1 MNTQKRNLKE
11 RICALLLAVAMV
23 FTLVLPD
30 TALIVRAEETP
41 AATPETTVDVAFQI
55 TDASNSNAVLTDN
68 QVLKVWKTAESEA
81 QAAEIAYDKTTSS
94 YHASLEDGEEYEYSV
109 EKSGYEYSDSSL
121 TRKFKVNSADNQP
134 VKISMK
140 LSKVTLD
147 QSGLQLTIG
156 QKQTLNITN
165 PVAGVTYN
173 WESDRADI
181 ATVSANGEVEAKAEG
196 TAHITAKYGDKTA
209 SDSIEVNVAKI
220 TLERLSL
227 KVTPTEG
234 TDVSSIECLV
244 TGFPESGILATG
256 TVQYTFNGITKSE
269 SVGKSVTFDAPSGDV
284 TITAEYS
291 GDNNYSAV
299 KDLTSGPFNYKRTK
313 ALKIDPS
320 SKDSLSVAL
329 SKAEAEYQIPLD
341 TSTIGER
348 ALSYESSNPEVVSVD
363 ETKPGKFTV
372 KAAGKATITV
382 KAAEN
387 TQYAEAVL
395 TYPVCVKKEI
405 DLANTK
411 LNWTGT
417 KIYDGKPEVTL
428 KAELNGDNAITVDG
442 QEISDLTVTADA
454 TVASDDI
461 NVGTKKDAT
470 LKEQV
475 LKVTGTVNGVA
486 DTDLSDCYDF
496 SQKEDFKA
504 EKSVNI
510 TARPVYVQVEKNT
523 TQGYESSVVY
533 GTSNEE
539 KLAQI
544 KKDCK
549 TTLIGTD
556 GSITGEISGLVSGEK
571 ADLLDLGNNT
581 EIKLDEANT
590 YYVGTYN
597 SAIVPVVK
605 DGKAVVGNYELRIA
619 SDGTQYGTLN
629 VTAEDHL
636 SNEELWN
643 RIQFNA
649 AEGTNTKLY
658 QKGSEYWVNRN
669 GVLEFNIKEGRTDYD
684 TVTVGATGNIL
695 SVNSCST
702 EDAITDIGDKEVG
715 LALSHSENADTKTN
729 TGKIPSGVLKV
740 DDIAPVVEYQIEVG
754 TLSDPFQ
761 MKLFKNTEFE
771 LGFTAKDTGSG
782 LKETSYYKMPID
794 SKATKTD
801 IENQMK
807 SLASDNTIAWEKCNG
822 TVSIPKEEGNYI
834 IVVKAVDNVG
844 NTSLTGS
851 NGIVVDVTNP
861 TLTLTIN
868 STSKNGYYNSDVNYT
883 IEAEDPVSNLAVSDL
898 ASIQI
903 SVSSNEQEISGT
915 GDFTD
920 ENIVNEETSVIRDS
934 YALSEEDLQKV
945 KKDGKYQFRGAI
957 SVSKTETK
965 SIDITATATDK
976 AGNSVS
982 ITKQTIQTD
991 GVAPVIEAG
1000 YDQTAEN
1007 ENYQNRTLTVT
1018 YTERAFSEK
1027 EAKFTIKI
1035 DGTEHTY
1042 SLEDLKANKVSGVT
1056 VGNAQVTK
1064 GATADENQTS
1074 YAITFSGKD
1083 NDETDLDKDYEITEI
1098 KLTDEAGNEGTA
1110 DLSGLQNSFTVDG
1123 TKPLIDVKYDNN
1135 DVKNGEYFNA
1145 ERTATVT
1152 FTERNYDESKI
1163 SFKLKLNETS
1173 YTLTD
1178 LVTANG
1184 IKSVSADNQDG
1195 DKHTYTIVFGKKENE
1210 KSYDHDFDFLP
1221 EIEDKAGNKNDGVK
1235 YADDT
1240 KAGQIFTIDMDA
1252 PVLSTEYNALE
1263 KGAFTPGIKQEDTV
1277 YKNANVKATY
1287 TIKERNFSASD
1298 VVITESAKNYDE
1310 DGNLNV
1316 DVDITG
1322 LKHEEQAKNNWKIST
1337 DHNNSLTLD
1346 FTEDGNYEFGIAYTD
1361 LAGNELVDSTGKP
1374 VSDNKVYFT
1383 VDKVD
1388 PTGNITISSDSK
1400 KKEYKSLVDK
1410 ITNFIFDFFSNK
1422 ETSVTMESSDV
1433 TSPLVSKYYIY
1444 VPATDKK
1451 DDAGNYTS
1459 MKIEDL
1465 KKIEAKDW
1473 TTDADEHAG
1482 NYSQT
1487 YTLEENSKA
1496 VPYLYLVDKAG
1507 NETYLTANGA
1517 IQEAN
1522 EPTIEITAKNPD
1534 NTVADVDFF
1543 KGDANFTVSV
1553 ADPSVDDTYSGLAK
1567 VECQILKDGEEIK
1580 KYEFKYDPEKLIQKM
1595 SEDLTIAAS
1604 GNNSNDIVIK
1614 VTARDN
1620 AGNFREEEKKLAI
1633 DTTKPEIKVSYD
1645 NNDAANE
1652 KYFKADRTMTVVYT
1666 ERNFDEDRAT
1676 FDVTLDGKEF
1686 KNVKLKDL
1694 NDYDGITVVSGPTD
1708 SESEKPVNKYTDERT
1723 NTYTILFNGGEAKDK
1738 DYIVI
1743 PHITDAAGNSNVKE
1757 GLSYV
1762 DGTIASQEFTID
1774 KVAPMIDVKY
1784 DNNDVK
1790 NGKYFN
1796 ADRTATVTFTERNYD
1811 ESKISFNL
1819 NGTSYTLTDLVTAD
1833 GIQSVSRDNPD
1844 GVKHIYKIV
1853 FGEKENEKS
1862 YDHDFNFLPVIE
1874 DKAGNKNA
1882 KVKYADGTKAG
1893 QIFTVDK
1900 VAPTIDVAYTTAG
1913 SAVTTGTDENSRLYK
1928 NEDITATVTINER
1941 NFSKETGFSEDP
1953 KQMNLSYE
1961 AKNYKRDKDI
1971 KTENY
1976 TDSANTKDNWS
1987 SNTIERTTKFQ
1998 FTEDANYTLGITYR
2012 DLAGNEV
2019 VYNTHYFTVDKTA
2032 PTGSINIKGTN
2043 GENKSWIEWVKD
2055 VFFNIFTN
2063 GSKTVSMTSEDET
2076 AGVATTQYYK
2086 YHPDAESR
2094 YTFQGL
2100 TLEQLNNMT
2109 EDDWT
2114 MGSSSCST
2122 SVDANEQAIVYE
2134 KIVDKAGNVRYI
2146 NNQEGVIA
2154 DNTAPEAPQI
2164 KISIADPAQGIYN
2177 SNVPF
2182 TIDVKDPKKGETY
2195 AGLKEVYYEITNNGT
2210 VTQSGNYN
2218 SELADPTARKQKISH
2233 SETVMA
2239 ALNNS
2244 NHVQIKV
2251 KAVDYAGNTS
2261 EATKDLKIDI
2271 TNPEVTITFDLNNPL
2286 NGKYYKDTRTATI
2299 SVKERNFDQ
2308 NAVNLTITNT
2318 DGTMPSVSGWSI
2330 SPQAGESDEAINTC
2344 TVTFSAD
2351 GDYNMSMQCT
2361 DKAGNG
2367 SNTATIEEFTV
2378 DKTVPTISVSYDNN
2392 NAATAGYYN
2401 ANRTATISITEH
2413 NFNAAEVNAKITAA
2427 LQGSGVSVPGVGGW
2441 STSGDVHTASVTFSE
2456 DADYTFDIDYTDLAG
2471 NAAADYTQ
2479 DQFTVDKT
2487 APEVEFFDITDKSA
2501 NNGTVA
2507 PGVTY
2512 SDVNY
2517 TADQVEITISGAKHN
2532 TEALSGE
2539 RSSIANGESI
2549 KMADFAHTEDVDD
2562 VYTMKAVITDKA
2574 GNKTEKQ
2581 VMFSVNRFG
2590 SNYIF
2595 SSSTEK
2601 FLNDVYANE
2610 AEDIVVTE
2618 INVDTLVFNGI
2629 SYSLDNKTTELT
2641 RGVDYLV
2648 SEKGGDGSWKEYTYT
2663 INKKNFEKEGR
2674 YNVTIDSEDAAT
2686 NTMNNKLKDS
2696 NINFVIDKTP
2706 PTVVITGIEENSY
2719 RADSRDMTVNL
2730 SDNTAV
2736 KKLDIQINGESVA
2749 TYDQKEIEKAGG
2761 QITYAIESSNSK
2773 QNIKAVAVD
2782 LANNE
2787 NASDEHRV
2795 LVTTNLLI
2803 QFVNNTPL
2811 FAGTICVVV
2820 AGAGA
2825 AVYVFGF
2832 KKRKSAKTK

>member
-41 AATPETTVDVAFQI
+41 AATPETTVDVTFQI
-55 TDASNSNAVLTDN
+55 TDASNSDAVLTDN

-173 WESDRADI
+173 WESDNANI

-220 TLERLSL
+220 TLEGLNL
-227 KVTPTEG
+227 IVTPTEG

-244 TGFPESGILATG
+244 TGFPESGISATG
-256 TVQYTFNGITKSE
+256 NVQYTFNGITKSA
-269 SVGKSVTFDAPSGDV
+269 SVGKPVTFDAPSGDV
-284 TITAEYS
+284 TITADYS
-291 GDNNYSAV
+291 GDENYDAV
-299 KDLTSGPFNYKRTK
+299 KNLTSGPFNYKRTMK
-313 ALKIDPS
+313 LKIDPS
-320 SKDSLSVAL
+320 SNDSLSVAL
-329 SKAEAEYQIPLD
+329 SKAKAEYQIALD

-348 ALSYESSNPEVVSVD
+348 TISYESSNPEVVSVD
-363 ETKPGKFTV
+363 ETGKFIV

-387 TQYAEAVL
+387 TQYAEDVL

-405 DLANTK
+405 DLSNTE

-428 KAELNGDNAITVDG
+428 KAELKGDNAITVDG

-470 LKEQV
+470 LKKV

-486 DTDLSDCYDF
+486 DTDLSDCYEF
-496 SQKEDFKA
+496 SQVKDFNA
-504 EKSVNI
+504 EKSANI

-533 GTSNEE
+533 GTSNED

-556 GSITGEISGLVSGEK
+556 GSITGETSGLVSGEK

-581 EIKLDEANT
+581 EIKLNEANT

-597 SAIVPVVK
+597 NAIVPVVK

-619 SDGTQYGTLN
+619 PEGTQYGTLK
-629 VTAEDHL
+629 VTEENL

-658 QKGSEYWVNRN
+658 QNGSEYWVNRN
-669 GVLEFNIKEGRTDYD
+669 GVLEFKIKDGRTDYD
-684 TVTVGATGNIL
+684 TVTIGDTGNIL

-702 EDAITDIGDKEVG
+702 EDAITDIGGEGVG
-715 LALSHSENADTKTN
+715 LALSHSENAATKTN
-729 TGKIPSGVLKV
+729 TGIIPSEVLKV

-761 MKLFKNTEFE
+761 MKLFKNHEFE

-782 LKETSYYKMPID
+782 LKETSYYRMPID
-794 SKATKTD
+794 PKATKTD
-801 IENQMK
+801 IETQIK
-807 SLASDNTIAWEKCNG
+807 ALASDNTISWKNCDG
-822 TVSIPKEEGNYI
+822 KKVSIPKEEGNYI

-851 NGIVVDVTNP
+851 NGIVVDVTKP
-861 TLTLTIN
+861 TLELTITTKPN
-868 STSKNGYYNSDVNYT
+868 NGYYNSDIEYT
-883 IEAEDPVSNLAVSDL
+883 IVAEDPMSNLAASDL

-903 SVSSNEQEISGT
+903 SVKSNEAAIEGAFDSTEPIAKDSCT
-915 GDFTD
+915 LY
-920 ENIVNEETSVIRDS
+920 ET
-934 YALSEEDLQKV
+934 ELQKV
-945 KKDGKYQFRGAI
+945 KTSDGKYQIKGVI
-957 SVSKTETK
+957 SVADSKEIK
-965 SIDITATATDK
+965 IYAKATDK
-976 AGNSVS
+976 AGNDVS
-982 ITKQTIQTD
+982 STVQTLKTD
-991 GVAPVIEAG
+991 GIQPIITAT
-1000 YDQTAEN
+1000 YDQKAEN
-1007 ENYQNRTLTVT
+1007 ANYQDRTLTVT
-1018 YTERAFSEK
+1018 YTERAFSE
-1027 EAKFTIKI
+1027 EDAKFTIKI
-1035 DGTEHTY
+1035 DGTEYTY

-1056 VGNAQVTK
+1056 VGDAQVTE
-1064 GATADENQTS
+1064 GATVDAKQTS
-1074 YAITFSGKD
+1074 YKITFSGK
-1083 NDETDLDKDYEITEI
+1083 NGKEELDQNYEIKEI
-1098 KLTDEAGNEGTA
+1098 KLTDKAGNEGTA

-1123 TKPLIDVKYDNN
+1123 TKPLVDVKYDNN

-1145 ERTATVT
+1145 KRTATVT

-1163 SFKLKLNETS
+1163 RFNLNGTS

-1178 LVTANG
+1178 LVNVDG
-1184 IKSVSADNQDG
+1184 IQSVSADKQDE
-1195 DKHTYTIVFGKKENE
+1195 DKHTYTYTIVFGKKANE

-1221 EIEDKAGNKNDGVK
+1221 EIEDKARNKNDGVK
-1235 YADDT
+1235 YADGT
-1240 KAGQIFTIDMDA
+1240 KAGQKFTIDMDA

-1263 KGAFTPGIKQEDTV
+1263 KGAFTPGTNQEDTV

-1287 TIKERNFSASD
+1287 TITERNFSASD
-1298 VVITESAKNYDE
+1298 VDGVNVVITESAKNYDE

-1316 DVDITG
+1316 DITG
-1322 LKHEEQAKNNWKIST
+1322 LNHEEQAKDKNNWNTST
-1337 DHNNSLTLD
+1337 DHNNSLTLE
-1346 FTEDGNYEFGIAYTD
+1346 FTEDGNYEFGIDYTD
-1361 LAGNELVDSTGKP
+1361 LAGNKLVYSDGTP
-1374 VSDNKVYFT
+1374 VSDKKVYFT
-1383 VDKVD
+1383 VDKVA

-1422 ETSVTMESSDV
+1422 ETSVTMESFDV

-1444 VPATDKK
+1444 VPATDEK
-1451 DDAGNYTS
+1451 DDAGNYAS

-1487 YTLEENSKA
+1487 YNLEEKNSKA

-1517 IQEAN
+1517 IYDTQEPN
-1522 EPTIEITAKNPD
+1522 EPTIQITSKNPD
-1534 NTVADVDFF
+1534 NTVAGVDLF

-1553 ADPSVDDTYSGLAK
+1553 ADPSVNDTYSGLAK
-1567 VECQILKDGEEIK
+1567 VEYQILKDGKETQSG
-1580 KYEFKYDPEKLIQKM
+1580 EFKYDSEKLVQNM
-1595 SEDLTIAAS
+1595 SEDLIVDAS
-1604 GNNSNDIVIK
+1604 KNNSNDVVIK
-1614 VTARDN
+1614 VTATDN
-1620 AGNFREEEKKLAI
+1620 AGNSSEAKKKLAI

-1645 NNDAANE
+1645 NNDVANE
-1652 KYFKADRTMTVVYT
+1652 KYFKADRKMTVVYT
-1666 ERNFDEDRAT
+1666 ERNFDEERVT
-1676 FDVTLDGKEF
+1676 FDVTLDGKES

-1694 NDYDGITVVSGPTD
+1694 NGYDGITVVSRPTD
-1708 SESEKPVNKYTDERT
+1708 SESEVSFDKYTDEWT
-1723 NTYTILFNGGEAKDK
+1723 NTYTILFNGGKAKDK
-1738 DYIVI
+1738 DYIVV
-1743 PHITDAAGNSNVKE
+1743 PHITDAAGNANAE
-1757 GLSYV
+1757 AGLS
-1762 DGTIASQEFTID
+1762 
-1774 KVAPMIDVKY
+1774 
-1784 DNNDVK
+1784 
-1790 NGKYFN
+1790 
-1796 ADRTATVTFTERNYD
+1796 
-1811 ESKISFNL
+1811 
-1819 NGTSYTLTDLVTAD
+1819 
-1833 GIQSVSRDNPD
+1833 
-1844 GVKHIYKIV
+1844 
-1853 FGEKENEKS
+1853 
-1862 YDHDFNFLPVIE
+1862 
-1874 DKAGNKNA
+1874 
-1882 KVKYADGTKAG
+1882 YADGTKAS
-1893 QIFTVDK
+1893 QTFTVDK
-1900 VAPTIDVAYTTAG
+1900 VVPTIDVAYTTAG

-2043 GENKSWIEWVKD
+2043 GESKSWIEWVKD
-2055 VFFNIFTN
+2055 VFFNIFTS
-2063 GSKTVSMTSEDET
+2063 GSKKVSITSEDET

-2109 EDDWT
+2109 EDEWT
-2114 MGSSSCST
+2114 MGSSSCSI

-2532 TEALSGE
+2532 TEALSGD

-2641 RGVDYLV
+2641 KGEDYLV

-2787 NASDEHRV
+2787 NTSDEHSV

-2820 AGAGA
+2820 AGVGA

-2832 KKRKSAKTK
+2832 RKRKIAKTK

>member
-702 EDAITDIGDKEVG
+702 EDTITDLGDKEVG
-715 LALSHSENADTKTN
+715 LALSHSEGVGTKTN

-740 DDIAPVVEYQIEVG
+740 DDTAPTVEYKIEVG

-761 MKLFKNTEFE
+761 LKLFKNHEFE
-771 LGFTAKDTGSG
+771 LEFTADDTGSG
-782 LKETSYYKMPID
+782 LEGTSYCIMSID
-794 SKATKTD
+794 PEATKAE
-801 IENQMK
+801 IENEMK
-807 SLASDNTIAWEKCNG
+807 SLPSNNKISWTNCDG

-851 NGIVVDVTNP
+851 NGIVVDVTKP
-861 TLTLTIN
+861 TLELNI
-868 STSKNGYYNSDVNYT
+868 TSKPNENEYYNSDIEYT
-883 IEAEDPVSNLAVSDL
+883 IVAEDPMSNSAVSDL
-898 ASIQI
+898 ASIKI
-903 SVSSNEQEISGT
+903 NVSSEEQEIPGGFDST
-915 GDFTD
+915 
-920 ENIVNEETSVIRDS
+920 ESIARDS
-934 YALSEEDLQKV
+934 CTLNETDLQNV
-945 KKDGKYQFRGAI
+945 KTSDGKYQIKGVI
-957 SVSKTETK
+957 SVADSK
-965 SIDITATATDK
+965 DIKISAKATDK
-976 AGNSVS
+976 AGNDVS
-982 ITKQTIQTD
+982 STAQSLKTD
-991 GVAPVIEAG
+991 GIQPIITAT
-1000 YDQTAEN
+1000 YDQTETHA
-1007 ENYQNRTLTVT
+1007 NYQNRTLTVT

-1027 EAKFTIKI
+1027 DATFIIKI
-1035 DGTEHTY
+1035 DGTEYTY
-1042 SLEDLKANKVSGVT
+1042 SLEDLKTNKVHGIT
-1056 VGNAQVTK
+1056 VGNAQVTE
-1064 GATADENQTS
+1064 GTTADANQTS

-1083 NDETDLDKDYEITEI
+1083 NDETDLDKDYEIKEI

-1123 TKPLIDVKYDNN
+1123 TKPLVDVKYYNN
-1135 DVKNGEYFNA
+1135 DVKNEKYFKA

-1163 SFKLKLNETS
+1163 SFNLNGTS

-1178 LVTANG
+1178 LVNVDG
-1184 IKSVSADNQDG
+1184 IRSVSADNQDG

-1517 IQEAN
+1517 IYDTQEPN
-1522 EPTIEITAKNPD
+1522 EPTIQITSENPD
-1534 NTVADVDFF
+1534 NTVAGVDLF
-1543 KGDANFTVSV
+1543 KGDANFTISV
-1553 ADPSVDDTYSGLAK
+1553 ADPSVNDTYSGLAK
-1567 VECQILKDGEEIK
+1567 VEYQILKDGEETQSG
-1580 KYEFKYDPEKLIQKM
+1580 EFEYDSEKLVQNM
-1595 SEDLTIAAS
+1595 SEDLTVDAS
-1604 GNNSNDIVIK
+1604 QNNSNDVVIK
-1614 VTARDN
+1614 VTATDN
-1620 AGNFREEEKKLAI
+1620 AGNISVAEKKLAI
-1633 DTTKPEIKVSYD
+1633 DITKPEIKVSYD
-1645 NNDAANE
+1645 NNDVANE

-1676 FDVTLDGKEF
+1676 FDVTLDGKES

-1694 NDYDGITVVSGPTD
+1694 NDYDGITVVSGATD
-1708 SESEKPVNKYTDERT
+1708 SESETAFDKYTDKRT
-1723 NTYTILFNGGEAKDK
+1723 NTYTILFDGGKANDK
-1738 DYIVI
+1738 DYIVV
-1743 PHITDAAGNSNVKE
+1743 PHVTDAAGNENVE
-1757 GLSYV
+1757 DGLS
-1762 DGTIASQEFTID
+1762 
-1774 KVAPMIDVKY
+1774 
-1784 DNNDVK
+1784 
-1790 NGKYFN
+1790 
-1796 ADRTATVTFTERNYD
+1796 
-1811 ESKISFNL
+1811 
-1819 NGTSYTLTDLVTAD
+1819 
-1833 GIQSVSRDNPD
+1833 
-1844 GVKHIYKIV
+1844 
-1853 FGEKENEKS
+1853 
-1862 YDHDFNFLPVIE
+1862 
-1874 DKAGNKNA
+1874 
-1882 KVKYADGTKAG
+1882 YADGTKAS
-1893 QIFTVDK
+1893 QVFTVDK

>member
-269 SVGKSVTFDAPSGDV
+269 SVGKPVTFDAPSGDV

-299 KDLTSGPFNYKRTK
+299 KDLTSGTFNYKRTK

-329 SKAEAEYQIPLD
+329 SKAEAEYQIALD
-341 TSTIGER
+341 ASTIGER
-348 ALSYESSNPEVVSVD
+348 TISYESSNPEVVSVD
-363 ETKPGKFTV
+363 ETGKFIV

-387 TQYAEAVL
+387 TQYAEDDL
-395 TYPVCVKKEI
+395 TYPVCIKKEI
-405 DLANTK
+405 DLSNTE

-428 KAELNGDNAITVDG
+428 KAELKGDNAITVDG

-470 LKEQV
+470 LKKV
-475 LKVTGTVNGVA
+475 FKVTGTVNGVA
-486 DTDLSDCYDF
+486 DTDLSDCYEF
-496 SQKEDFKA
+496 SQVEDFKA
-504 EKSVNI
+504 EKSANI

-533 GTSNEE
+533 GTSNED

-590 YYVGTYN
+590 YYVGIYN
-597 SAIVPVVK
+597 NAIVPVVR
-605 DGKAVVGNYELRIA
+605 KAVVENYELRIA
-619 SDGTQYGTLN
+619 PEGTQYGTLK
-629 VTAEDHL
+629 VTEEEL

-643 RIQFNA
+643 RTQFNA
-649 AEGTNTKLY
+649 VKDTNTQLY
-658 QKGSEYWVNRN
+658 HKDSVYWVNRN

-684 TVTVGATGNIL
+684 TVIVGAAENIL

-1517 IQEAN
+1517 IYDTQEPN
-1522 EPTIEITAKNPD
+1522 EPTIQITSENPD
-1534 NTVADVDFF
+1534 NTVAGVDLF
-1543 KGDANFTVSV
+1543 KGDANFTISV
-1553 ADPSVDDTYSGLAK
+1553 ADPSVNDTYSGLAK
-1567 VECQILKDGEEIK
+1567 VEYQILKDGEETQSG
-1580 KYEFKYDPEKLIQKM
+1580 EFEYDSEKLVQNM
-1595 SEDLTIAAS
+1595 SEDLTVDAS
-1604 GNNSNDIVIK
+1604 QNNSNDVVIK
-1614 VTARDN
+1614 VTATDN
-1620 AGNFREEEKKLAI
+1620 AGNISVAEKKLAI
-1633 DTTKPEIKVSYD
+1633 DITKPEIKVSYD
-1645 NNDAANE
+1645 NNDVANE

-1676 FDVTLDGKEF
+1676 FDVTLDGKES

-1694 NDYDGITVVSGPTD
+1694 NDYDGITVVSGATD
-1708 SESEKPVNKYTDERT
+1708 SESETAFDKYTDKRT
-1723 NTYTILFNGGEAKDK
+1723 NTYTILFDGGKANDK
-1738 DYIVI
+1738 DYIVV
-1743 PHITDAAGNSNVKE
+1743 PHVTDVAGNENVE
-1757 GLSYV
+1757 DGLS
-1762 DGTIASQEFTID
+1762 
-1774 KVAPMIDVKY
+1774 
-1784 DNNDVK
+1784 
-1790 NGKYFN
+1790 
-1796 ADRTATVTFTERNYD
+1796 
-1811 ESKISFNL
+1811 
-1819 NGTSYTLTDLVTAD
+1819 
-1833 GIQSVSRDNPD
+1833 
-1844 GVKHIYKIV
+1844 
-1853 FGEKENEKS
+1853 
-1862 YDHDFNFLPVIE
+1862 
-1874 DKAGNKNA
+1874 
-1882 KVKYADGTKAG
+1882 YADGTKAS
-1893 QIFTVDK
+1893 QVFTVDK

>member
-41 AATPETTVDVAFQI
+41 AATPETTVDVTFQI
-55 TDASNSNAVLTDN
+55 TDASNSDAVLTDN

-81 QAAEIAYDKTTSS
+81 QAAKIAYDKTTSS

-121 TRKFKVNSADNQP
+121 TRKFTVNSADNQP

-173 WESDRADI
+173 WESDNANI

-220 TLERLSL
+220 TLEGLIL

-244 TGFPESGILATG
+244 SGFPESGILATG

-269 SVGKSVTFDAPSGDV
+269 SVGKPVTFDAPSGDV

-299 KDLTSGPFNYKRTK
+299 KDLTSGTFNYKRTK

-329 SKAEAEYQIPLD
+329 SKAEAEYQIALD
-341 TSTIGER
+341 ASTIGER
-348 ALSYESSNPEVVSVD
+348 TISYESSNPEVVSVD
-363 ETKPGKFTV
+363 ETGKFIV

-387 TQYAEAVL
+387 TQYAEDDL
-395 TYPVCVKKEI
+395 TYPVCIKKEI
-405 DLANTK
+405 DLSNTE

-428 KAELNGDNAITVDG
+428 KAELKGDNAITVDG

-470 LKEQV
+470 LKKV
-475 LKVTGTVNGVA
+475 FKVTGTVNGVA
-486 DTDLSDCYDF
+486 DTDLSDCYEF
-496 SQKEDFKA
+496 SQVEDFKA
-504 EKSVNI
+504 EKSANI

-533 GTSNEE
+533 GTSNED

-605 DGKAVVGNYELRIA
+605 AGKAVVGNYELRIA
-619 SDGTQYGTLN
+619 SDGTQYGTLK
-629 VTAEDHL
+629 VTAENHL

-658 QKGSEYWVNRN
+658 QNGSEYWVNRN

-702 EDAITDIGDKEVG
+702 EDTITDLGDKEVG
-715 LALSHSENADTKTN
+715 LALSHSEGVGTKTN

-740 DDIAPVVEYQIEVG
+740 DDTAPTVKYQIEVG

-782 LKETSYYKMPID
+782 LKGTSYYKMPID

-807 SLASDNTIAWEKCNG
+807 SLASDNTIVWEKCNG

-851 NGIVVDVTNP
+851 NRIVVDVTNP
-861 TLTLTIN
+861 TLELTITTKPN
-868 STSKNGYYNSDVNYT
+868 ENGYYNSDIEYT
-883 IEAEDPVSNLAVSDL
+883 IQAEDSMNNLAASDL

-903 SVSSNEQEISGT
+903 SVISNEQEIPGAFDST
-915 GDFTD
+915 
-920 ENIVNEETSVIRDS
+920 ESIARDS
-934 YALSEEDLQKV
+934 CILNETDLQNV
-945 KKDGKYQFRGAI
+945 KTSDGKYQIKGVI
-957 SVSKTETK
+957 SVADSKEIEIIAK
-965 SIDITATATDK
+965 ATDK
-976 AGNSVS
+976 AGNDVS
-982 ITKQTIQTD
+982 STAQSLKTD
-991 GVAPVIEAG
+991 GIQPIITAT
-1000 YDQTAEN
+1000 YDQTETHA
-1007 ENYQNRTLTVT
+1007 NYQNRTLTVT

-1027 EAKFTIKI
+1027 DATFIIKI
-1035 DGTEHTY
+1035 DGTEYTY

-1083 NDETDLDKDYEITEI
+1083 NDETDLDKDYEIKEI
-1098 KLTDEAGNEGTA
+1098 KLTDKAGNEGTA

-1135 DVKNGEYFNA
+1135 DVKNEKYFNA

-1163 SFKLKLNETS
+1163 RFKLNETS
-1173 YTLTD
+1173 YTLAN
-1178 LVTANG
+1178 LVNVDG
-1184 IKSVSADNQDG
+1184 IQSVSADKQDG
-1195 DKHTYTIVFGKKENE
+1195 DKHTYTIVFGKKANKE
-1210 KSYDHDFDFLP
+1210 SYDHDFDFLP
-1221 EIEDKAGNKNDGVK
+1221 EIEDKARNKNDGVK

-1240 KAGQIFTIDMDA
+1240 KAGQKFTIDMDA

-1263 KGAFTPGIKQEDTV
+1263 KGAFTPGTKKEDTV

-1287 TIKERNFSASD
+1287 TITERNFSASD
-1298 VVITESAKNYDE
+1298 VDSVNVVITESAKNYDE

-1316 DVDITG
+1316 DITG
-1322 LKHEEQAKNNWKIST
+1322 LNHEEQAKDKNNWNTST
-1337 DHNNSLTLD
+1337 DHNNSLTLE
-1346 FTEDGNYEFGIAYTD
+1346 FTEDGNYEFGIDYTD
-1361 LAGNELVDSTGKP
+1361 LAGNKLVYSDGTP
-1374 VSDNKVYFT
+1374 VSDKKVYFT
-1383 VDKVD
+1383 VDKVA

-1422 ETSVTMESSDV
+1422 ETSVTMESFDV

-1444 VPATDKK
+1444 VPATDEK
-1451 DDAGNYTS
+1451 DDAGNYAS

-1487 YTLEENSKA
+1487 YNLEEKNSKA

-1517 IQEAN
+1517 IYDTQEPN
-1522 EPTIEITAKNPD
+1522 EPTIQITSKNPD
-1534 NTVADVDFF
+1534 NTVAGVDLF
-1543 KGDANFTVSV
+1543 KGDANFTISV
-1553 ADPSVDDTYSGLAK
+1553 ADPSVNDIYSGLAK
-1567 VECQILKDGEEIK
+1567 VEYQILKDGEETQSG
-1580 KYEFKYDPEKLIQKM
+1580 EFEYDSEKLVQSM
-1595 SEDLTIAAS
+1595 SEDLTVDAS
-1604 GNNSNDIVIK
+1604 QNNSNDVVIK
-1614 VTARDN
+1614 VTATDN
-1620 AGNFREEEKKLAI
+1620 AGNISVAEKKLAI
-1633 DTTKPEIKVSYD
+1633 DITKPEIKVSYD
-1645 NNDAANE
+1645 NNDVANE

-1676 FDVTLDGKEF
+1676 FDVTLDGKES

-1694 NDYDGITVVSGPTD
+1694 KDYDGITVVSGATD
-1708 SESEKPVNKYTDERT
+1708 SESETAFDKYTDKRT
-1723 NTYTILFNGGEAKDK
+1723 NTYTILFDGGKANDK
-1738 DYIVI
+1738 DYIVV
-1743 PHITDAAGNSNVKE
+1743 PHVTDAAGNENVE
-1757 GLSYV
+1757 DGLS
-1762 DGTIASQEFTID
+1762 
-1774 KVAPMIDVKY
+1774 
-1784 DNNDVK
+1784 
-1790 NGKYFN
+1790 
-1796 ADRTATVTFTERNYD
+1796 
-1811 ESKISFNL
+1811 
-1819 NGTSYTLTDLVTAD
+1819 
-1833 GIQSVSRDNPD
+1833 
-1844 GVKHIYKIV
+1844 
-1853 FGEKENEKS
+1853 
-1862 YDHDFNFLPVIE
+1862 
-1874 DKAGNKNA
+1874 
-1882 KVKYADGTKAG
+1882 YADGTKAS
-1893 QIFTVDK
+1893 QVFTVDK
-1900 VAPTIDVAYTTAG
+1900 VAPTIEVAYTTAG

-2043 GENKSWIEWVKD
+2043 GESKSWIEWVKD
-2055 VFFNIFTN
+2055 VFFNIFTS

>member
-41 AATPETTVDVAFQI
+41 AATPETTVDVTFQI
-55 TDASNSNAVLTDN
+55 TDASNSDAVLTDN

-81 QAAEIAYDKTTSS
+81 QATEIAYDKTTSS
-94 YHASLEDGEEYEYSV
+94 YHANLEDGTEYEYSV
-109 EKSGYEYSDSSL
+109 EKSGYEYFGSSL
-121 TRKFKVNSADNQP
+121 TRKITVNSVDNQP
-134 VKISMK
+134 VKIRMK
-140 LSKVTLD
+140 LSKVALD

-165 PVAGVTYN
+165 PVANVTYN
-173 WESDRADI
+173 WESDNADI
-181 ATVSANGEVEAKAEG
+181 ATVSADGEVEAKAEG

-209 SDSIEVNVAKI
+209 SDTIEVTVVKI
-220 TLERLSL
+220 KLEGLNL
-227 KVTPTEG
+227 IVTPTEG

-244 TGFPESGILATG
+244 TGFPESGILAIG
-256 TVQYTFNGITKSE
+256 TVQYTFNGTTKSA
-269 SVGKSVTFDAPSGDV
+269 SVGEPVTFDAPSGDV

-299 KDLTSGPFNYKRTK
+299 TDLASGPFNYKSTK

-320 SKDSLSVAL
+320 SNDSLSVAL
-329 SKAEAEYQIPLD
+329 SKAKAKYQIALD
-341 TSTIGER
+341 ISTIGGR
-348 ALSYESSNPEVVSVD
+348 TISYESSNPEVVSVD
-363 ETKPGKFTV
+363 ETGEFKV
-372 KAAGKATITV
+372 NAAGKATITV

-387 TQYAEAVL
+387 TQYAEDVL

-405 DLANTK
+405 DLSNTE

-428 KAELNGDNAITVDG
+428 KAELKGDNAITVDG

-470 LKEQV
+470 LKKV

-486 DTDLSDCYDF
+486 DTDLSDCYEF
-496 SQKEDFKA
+496 SQIKDFKA
-504 EKSVNI
+504 EKSANI

-544 KKDCK
+544 KKECK

-571 ADLLDLGNNT
+571 ADPLDLGNNT
-581 EIKLDEANT
+581 EIKLNEANT

-597 SAIVPVVK
+597 NAIVPVVK

-619 SDGTQYGTLN
+619 PERTQYGTLK
-629 VTAEDHL
+629 VTEENL
-636 SNEELWN
+636 SNEKLWD
-643 RIQFNA
+643 RTQLNA
-649 AEGTNTKLY
+649 VEGTNTQLY

-669 GVLEFNIKEGRTDYD
+669 GELEFKIRDGRTDYN
-684 TVTVGATGNIL
+684 TVTVGAAGNIL
-695 SVNSCST
+695 LVNSCSI
-702 EDAITDIGDKEVG
+702 EDAITDLGDKVG
-715 LALSHSENADTKTN
+715 LALSHSANADTKTN

-740 DDIAPVVEYQIEVG
+740 DDIAPEVEYQIEVG

-761 MKLFKNTEFE
+761 IKLFKNNEFE
-771 LGFTAKDTGSG
+771 LEFKANDTGSG
-782 LKETSYYKMPID
+782 LKETFYYRMPID

-801 IENQMK
+801 IENRMK

-861 TLTLTIN
+861 TLELTITTKPN
-868 STSKNGYYNSDVNYT
+868 ENGYYNSDIEYT
-883 IEAEDPVSNLAVSDL
+883 IQAEDSMNNLVASDL

-903 SVSSNEQEISGT
+903 SVSSNGQEIPG
-915 GDFTD
+915 GF
-920 ENIVNEETSVIRDS
+920 DS
-934 YALSEEDLQKV
+934 TEAIAKDSCTLTEADLQNV
-945 KKDGKYQFRGAI
+945 KTSNGKYQINGVI
-957 SVSKTETK
+957 SVADSK
-965 SIDITATATDK
+965 DIKIYAKATDK
-976 AGNSVS
+976 AGNNVS
-982 ITKQTIQTD
+982 STAQSLKTD
-991 GVAPVIEAG
+991 GIKPIITAT
-1000 YDQTAEN
+1000 YDQTETHA
-1007 ENYQNRTLTVT
+1007 NYQNRTLTVR

-1027 EAKFTIKI
+1027 EAKFTIATNKK
-1035 DGTEHTY
+1035 EATY
-1042 SLEDLKANKVSGVT
+1042 SLEDLKTKKVRGIT
-1056 VGNAQVTK
+1056 VGNAQVIE
-1064 GATADENQTS
+1064 GATADEKQTS
-1074 YAITFSGKD
+1074 YEITFSGK
-1083 NDETDLDKDYEITEI
+1083 NGKEELDQDYEIKEI

-1123 TKPLIDVKYDNN
+1123 TKPLVDVKYDKNK
-1135 DVKNGEYFNA
+1135 VKNEKYFNA

-1163 SFKLKLNETS
+1163 SFNLNGTS

-1178 LVTANG
+1178 LVNADG
-1184 IKSVSADNQDG
+1184 IKSVSA
-1195 DKHTYTIVFGKKENE
+1195 DKHTYTIVFGKKANE
-1210 KSYDHDFDFLP
+1210 ESYDHDFDFLP

-1235 YADDT
+1235 YADGT
-1240 KAGQIFTIDMDA
+1240 KAGQKFTIDMDA
-1252 PVLSTEYNALE
+1252 PVLSTEYNAWE
-1263 KGAFTPGIKQEDTV
+1263 EGAFTPFTPGTKQEDTV

-1287 TIKERNFSASD
+1287 TITERNFSESD
-1298 VVITESAKNYDE
+1298 VDGVNVVITESAKNYDE

-1322 LKHEEQAKNNWKIST
+1322 LKHEDQAKEKNNWNTST
-1337 DHNNSLTLD
+1337 DHNNSLTLE
-1346 FTEDGNYEFGIAYTD
+1346 FTKDGNYEFGIGYTD
-1361 LAGNELVDSTGKP
+1361 LAGNKLVDSNGNP

-1383 VDKVD
+1383 VDTVD

-1400 KKEYKSLVDK
+1400 TKEYKSLVDK
-1410 ITNFIFDFFSNK
+1410 IKNFIFDFFSNK

-1451 DDAGNYTS
+1451 DDAGNYAS

-1517 IQEAN
+1517 IYDTKKPDA
-1522 EPTIEITAKNPD
+1522 PTIQITSENPE
-1534 NTVADVDFF
+1534 NTVAGVDLF

-1553 ADPSVDDTYSGLAK
+1553 ADPSVNDTYSGLAK
-1567 VECQILKDGEEIK
+1567 VKYQILKDGKETQSG
-1580 KYEFKYDPEKLIQKM
+1580 EFKYDSEKLVQNM
-1595 SEDLTIAAS
+1595 SEDLTVDAS
-1604 GNNSNDIVIK
+1604 KNNSNDVVIK
-1614 VTARDN
+1614 VTATDN
-1620 AGNFREEEKKLAI
+1620 AGNISVAEKKLAI
-1633 DTTKPEIKVSYD
+1633 DITKPEIKVSYD
-1645 NNDAANE
+1645 NNDVANE
-1652 KYFKADRTMTVVYT
+1652 KYVKADRTMTVVYT
-1666 ERNFDEDRAT
+1666 ERNFDEDRAI
-1676 FDVTLDGKEF
+1676 FDVTLDGKES

-1694 NDYDGITVVSGPTD
+1694 KGYDGITVVSGAID
-1708 SESEKPVNKYTDERT
+1708 SESETAFDKYTDKRT
-1723 NTYTILFNGGEAKDK
+1723 NTYTILFDGGKANDK
-1738 DYIVI
+1738 DYIVV
-1743 PHITDAAGNSNVKE
+1743 PHITDAAGNANVKD
-1757 GLSYV
+1757 GLS
-1762 DGTIASQEFTID
+1762 
-1774 KVAPMIDVKY
+1774 
-1784 DNNDVK
+1784 
-1790 NGKYFN
+1790 
-1796 ADRTATVTFTERNYD
+1796 
-1811 ESKISFNL
+1811 
-1819 NGTSYTLTDLVTAD
+1819 
-1833 GIQSVSRDNPD
+1833 
-1844 GVKHIYKIV
+1844 
-1853 FGEKENEKS
+1853 
-1862 YDHDFNFLPVIE
+1862 
-1874 DKAGNKNA
+1874 
-1882 KVKYADGTKAG
+1882 YADGTKAS
-1893 QIFTVDK
+1893 QVFTVDK

-1913 SAVTTGTDENSRLYK
+1913 SVVTTGTDENSRLYK

-1976 TDSANTKDNWS
+1976 TDRANTKDNWS

-2043 GENKSWIEWVKD
+2043 GESKSWIEWVKD
-2055 VFFNIFTN
+2055 VFFNIFTS
-2063 GSKTVSMTSEDET
+2063 GSKKVSITSEDET

-2109 EDDWT
+2109 EDEWT
-2114 MGSSSCST
+2114 MGSSSCSI

-2618 INVDTLVFNGI
+2618 INVDSLVFNGI
-2629 SYSLDNKTTELT
+2629 TYSLDNKTTELT
-2641 RGVDYLV
+2641 KGVDYLV
-2648 SEKGGDGSWKEYTYT
+2648 NEKGGDGSWKEYTYT
-2663 INKKNFEKEGR
+2663 ISKKNFEKEGR

-2761 QITYAIESSNSK
+2761 QISYAIESVNSK

-2782 LANNE
+2782 MANNE
-2787 NASDEHRV
+2787 TVSEEHTV

-2803 QFVNNTPL
+2803 QYINNTPV
-2811 FAGTICVVV
+2811 FVGSIIVIV
-2820 AGAGA
+2820 AGVGA
-2825 AVYVFGF
+2825 AVYFFVF
-2832 KKRKSAKTK
+2832 KRKKAVNK

>member
-1 MNTQKRNLKE
+1 MNTQKRKLKE
-11 RICALLLAVAMV
+11 RICAWLLAVAMV

-30 TALIVRAEETP
+30 TALTVRAEETP
-41 AATPETTVDVAFQI
+41 AATPETTVDVTFQI
-55 TDASNSNAVLTDN
+55 TDASNSDAVLTDN
-68 QVLKVWKTAESEA
+68 QILKVWKTTESEV
-81 QAAEIAYDKTTSS
+81 QAEEIAFDTATNS
-94 YHASLEDGEEYEYSV
+94 YHASLENGVEYEYSV
-109 EKSGYEYSDSSL
+109 EKNGYEYNDATLS
-121 TRKFKVNSADNQP
+121 RKFTVESVNNQP
-134 VKISMK
+134 VKIGMK
-140 LSKVTLD
+140 LSEIVLD
-147 QSGLQLTIG
+147 TGNFELTIG
-156 QKQTLNITN
+156 QSKELKITN
-165 PVAGVTYN
+165 SIAGATYN
-173 WESDRADI
+173 WNSDNEKV
-181 ATVSANGEVEAKAEG
+181 ATVIDGKVEAKAEG
-196 TAHITAKYGDKTA
+196 TANITVTYATKTV
-209 SDSIEVNVAKI
+209 SVSVKVKKI
-220 TLERLSL
+220 TLTGLNLE
-227 KVTPTEG
+227 VTPTEG
-234 TDVSSIECLV
+234 TDVSSIACLLK
-244 TGFPESGILATG
+244 GFPENGISVTG
-256 TVQYTFNGITKSE
+256 NVQYTLNEAETQTAP
-269 SVGKSVTFDAPSGDV
+269 VGTPVTFNAPSGNV
-284 TITAEYS
+284 TISAEYV
-291 GDNNYSAV
+291 GDVNYNRANI
-299 KDLTSGPFNYKRTK
+299 TTGPFNYKRTMP
-313 ALKIDPS
+313 LKLAAGQT
-320 SKDSLSVAL
+320 SLTVAV
-329 SKAEAEYQIPLD
+329 SKAEAEYRLELD
-341 TSTIGER
+341 QATVGGRTI
-348 ALSYESSNPEVVSVD
+348 SYESTDPEVISVD
-363 ETKPGKFTV
+363 ETGKFVV
-372 KAAGKATITV
+372 KASGKAKIIV

-387 TQYAEAVL
+387 EQYTASE
-395 TYPVCVKKEI
+395 TEYPVCIKKEI
-405 DLANTK
+405 DLSNTELK
-411 LNWTGT
+411 WAGT
-417 KIYDGKPEVTL
+417 KIYDSKSDITL
-428 KAELNGDNAITVDG
+428 KASLIDDNAIKVDG
-442 QEISDLTVTADA
+442 NVISDLTVTADA
-454 TVASDDI
+454 TVASNDI

-470 LKEQV
+470 LKKQD

-486 DTDLSDCYDF
+486 DTDLSDCYEF
-496 SQKEDFKA
+496 SQVEEFKA
-504 EKSVNI
+504 EKSANI

-556 GSITGEISGLVSGEK
+556 GSITGETSGLVSGEK
-571 ADLLDLGNNT
+571 VGLLDLINNT
-581 EIKLDEANT
+581 EIKLNEANT
-590 YYVGTYN
+590 YYVGTYTN
-597 SAIVPVVK
+597 AIVPVVK

-619 SDGTQYGTLN
+619 PEGTQYGTLK
-629 VTAEDHL
+629 VTEENL

-643 RIQFNA
+643 RTQFNA
-649 AEGTNTKLY
+649 VKDTNTQLY
-658 QKGSEYWVNRN
+658 HKDSVYWVNRN
-669 GVLEFNIKEGRTDYD
+669 GVLEFNIKEGRTDYN
-684 TVTVGATGNIL
+684 TVTVGATGNTL
-695 SVNSCST
+695 SVSDWST
-702 EDAITDIGDKEVG
+702 EDEITDLGDKNVG
-715 LALSHSENADTKTN
+715 LALSHRENADTRTN

-740 DDIAPVVEYQIEVG
+740 DDTAPTIKYTITDV

-761 MKLFKNTEFE
+761 LKLFKNHEFE
-771 LGFTAKDTGSG
+771 LEFTANDTGSG
-782 LKETSYYKMPID
+782 LKETSYYRMPINP
-794 SKATKTD
+794 KATKTE
-801 IENQMK
+801 IENQIK
-807 SLASDNTIAWEKCNG
+807 ALASDNTVSWTNCDGK
-822 TVSIPKEEGNYI
+822 VSIPKEEGNFI
-834 IVVKAVDNVG
+834 SVIKAVDKVG

-851 NGIVVDVTNP
+851 NGIVVDVTDP
-861 TLTLTIN
+861 KLELKI
-868 STSKNGYYNSDVNYT
+868 TSKPNENGYYKSNIEYT
-883 IEAEDPVSNLAVSDL
+883 IEAEDPMSSLAASDL

-903 SVSSNEQEISGT
+903 SVSSNGKEIPGAFDST
-915 GDFTD
+915 ESIAKDSCTL
-920 ENIVNEETSVIRDS
+920 NETTLQNVKTS
-934 YALSEEDLQKV
+934 
-945 KKDGKYQFRGAI
+945 DGKYLFNGVI
-957 SVSKTETK
+957 SVADSKEIEIIAK
-965 SIDITATATDK
+965 ATDK
-976 AGNSVS
+976 AGNDVS
-982 ITKQTIQTD
+982 STAQSLRTD
-991 GVAPVIEAG
+991 GIKPTITAT
-1000 YDQTAEN
+1000 YDQTETHA
-1007 ENYQNRTLTVT
+1007 NYQNRTLTVV

-1027 EAKFTIKI
+1027 DATFTIKI
-1035 DGTEHTY
+1035 DGTEYTY
-1042 SLEDLKANKVSGVT
+1042 SLEDLKTNKVPGIT
-1056 VGNAQVTK
+1056 VGDAQVTE
-1064 GATADENQTS
+1064 GATVDAKQTS
-1074 YAITFSGKD
+1074 YKITFSGKD
-1083 NDETDLDKDYEITEI
+1083 GETALDQDYKIKEI
-1098 KLTDEAGNEGTA
+1098 KLTDEAGNDGTA
-1110 DLSGLQNSFTVDG
+1110 DLSGLQNVFTVDG
-1123 TKPLIDVKYDNN
+1123 TKPLVDVKYDNN
-1135 DVKNGEYFNA
+1135 DVRNEKYFNK

-1163 SFKLKLNETS
+1163 SFKLNETS
-1173 YTLTD
+1173 YTLAN
-1178 LVTANG
+1178 LVNANG
-1184 IKSVSADNQDG
+1184 IQLVSADKQDG
-1195 DKHTYTIVFGKKENE
+1195 DKHTYTIVFGKKANE

-1240 KAGQIFTIDMDA
+1240 KGGQKFTIDMDA
-1252 PVLSTEYNALE
+1252 PVLGTEYNALE
-1263 KGAFTPGIKQEDTV
+1263 KGAFTPGTKQEDTV
-1277 YKNANVKATY
+1277 YKNVNVEATY
-1287 TIKERNFSASD
+1287 TITERNFRASD

-1316 DVDITG
+1316 DVDITK
-1322 LKHEEQAKNNWKIST
+1322 LDHKNQAKNKWNTST
-1337 DHNNSLTLD
+1337 EANSLTLE
-1346 FTEDGNYEFGIAYTD
+1346 FTKDGNYEFGIGYTD
-1361 LAGNELVDSTGKP
+1361 LAGNGLVDSTGKP

-1383 VDKVD
+1383 VDKVT
-1388 PTGNITISSDSK
+1388 PTGNIIISSDSK
-1400 KKEYKSLVDK
+1400 TKEYKSLVGK
-1410 ITNFIFDFFSNK
+1410 IKNFIFDFFSNK

-1444 VPATDKK
+1444 VPDTNKK
-1451 DDAGNYTS
+1451 DADGNYKPKTIDELKNLTS
-1459 MKIEDL
+1459 DQWITDEKYYKGNQTQVYKL
-1465 KKIEAKDW
+1465 K
-1473 TTDADEHAG
+1473 
-1482 NYSQT
+1482 
-1487 YTLEENSKA
+1487 ENSKA
-1496 VPYLYLVDKAG
+1496 VPYLYLVDKAE
-1507 NETYLTANGA
+1507 NKIYLTADGA
-1517 IQEAN
+1517 IYDTQEPNA
-1522 EPTIEITAKNPD
+1522 PTIQITSKNPD
-1534 NTVADVDFF
+1534 NTVADVDLF
-1543 KGDANFTVSV
+1543 KGDADFTVSV
-1553 ADPSVDDTYSGLAK
+1553 EDPSVNDTYSGLAK
-1567 VECQILKDGEEIK
+1567 VEYQILKDGEETPTQK
-1580 KYEFKYDPEKLIQKM
+1580 GEFTYDSKKLIQNM
-1595 SEDLTIAAS
+1595 SEDLTVDAS
-1604 GNNSNDIVIK
+1604 KNNSNDVVIK
-1614 VTARDN
+1614 VTATDN
-1620 AGNFREEEKKLAI
+1620 AGNISMAEKKLAI

-1652 KYFKADRTMTVVYT
+1652 KYFKADRKMTVVYT
-1666 ERNFDEDRAT
+1666 ERNFNEDRAT
-1676 FDVTLDGKEF
+1676 FDVTLDGKES

-1694 NDYDGITVVSGPTD
+1694 NNYDGITVVSGATD
-1708 SESEKPVNKYTDERT
+1708 SESETAFDKFTDKRT
-1723 NTYTILFNGGEAKDK
+1723 NTYTILLNGGEAKDK
-1738 DYIVI
+1738 DYIIV
-1743 PHITDAAGNSNVKE
+1743 PHITDAAGNANVE
-1757 GLSYV
+1757 DGLSYA
-1762 DGTIASQEFTID
+1762 DGVKAGQEFTID
-1774 KVAPMIDVKY
+1774 KVAP
-1784 DNNDVK
+1784 
-1790 NGKYFN
+1790 
-1796 ADRTATVTFTERNYD
+1796 
-1811 ESKISFNL
+1811 
-1819 NGTSYTLTDLVTAD
+1819 
-1833 GIQSVSRDNPD
+1833 
-1844 GVKHIYKIV
+1844 
-1853 FGEKENEKS
+1853 
-1862 YDHDFNFLPVIE
+1862 
-1874 DKAGNKNA
+1874 
-1882 KVKYADGTKAG
+1882 
-1893 QIFTVDK
+1893 
-1900 VAPTIDVAYTTAG
+1900 TIDVTYTTAEG
-1913 SAVTTGTDENSRLYK
+1913 AVTTGTDENSRLYK
-1928 NEDITATVTINER
+1928 NKDITATVKINER
-1941 NFSKETGFSEDP
+1941 NFSKDADFSENP

-1976 TDSANTKDNWS
+1976 TNNANTKENWS
-1987 SNTIERTTKFQ
+1987 SNTIQRTAEFKFTK
-1998 FTEDANYTLGITYR
+1998 DANYTLGIVYR

-2019 VYNTHYFTVDKTA
+2019 AYNTHYFTVDKTD

-2043 GENKSWIEWVKD
+2043 GENKTWIEWVKD

-2063 GSKTVSMTSEDET
+2063 ASKKVSMTSEDET

-2086 YHPDAESR
+2086 YHPDVESR

-2109 EDDWT
+2109 DDDWI

-2122 SVDANEQAIVYE
+2122 SVDANEQVIVYE

-2164 KISIADPAQGIYN
+2164 KISIADPAQDIYN

-2182 TIDVKDPKKGETY
+2182 TIDVKDPQNGGTY
-2195 AGLKEVYYEITNNGT
+2195 AGLKEVNYEITNNGK

-2308 NAVNLTITNT
+2308 NAVNLKITNT
-2318 DGTMPSVSGWSI
+2318 DGTMPLISGWSI

-2344 TVTFSAD
+2344 TVTFAAD

-2361 DKAGNG
+2361 DKAGND
-2367 SNTATIEEFTV
+2367 SNTARIEEFTV

-2456 DADYTFDIDYTDLAG
+2456 DANYTFDVDYTDLAG

-2487 APEVEFFDITDKSA
+2487 APEVDFFDITDKSA

-2517 TADQVEITISGAKHN
+2517 IADQVEITISGAKHN

-2595 SSSTEK
+2595 SNSTEK
-2601 FLNDVYANE
+2601 FLNNVYANE

-2629 SYSLDNKTTELT
+2629 SYSLDNKTTELKK
-2641 RGVDYLV
+2641 GVDYLV
-2648 SEKGGDGSWKEYTYT
+2648 SEKGGDSSWKEYTYT

-2719 RADSRDMTVNL
+2719 RTDSRDMTVNL

-2749 TYDQKEIEKAGG
+2749 TYDQKEIEKTGG

-2773 QNIKAVAVD
+2773 RNIKAVAVD

-2787 NASDEHRV
+2787 NTSDEHSV

-2811 FAGTICVVV
+2811 FAGTISVIVI
-2820 AGAGA
+2820 GAGA
-2825 AVYVFGF
+2825 AIYVLGF
-2832 KKRKSAKTK
+2832 RKRKVVKTK